1 MAGGPPEAYA
11 EATTRTR
18 EWRRSTVGL
27 VSRLVAGVVLIVGLA
42 AGVTVEAQDLEP
54 RAYANAPVG
63 LNFLI
68 LGYAYTRGDVA
79 VDSSAPIEDA
89 KLTANAAF
97 LAYARAL
104 DVWGRAGK
112 LDVVLPYG
120 WVSGT
125 ATVAGQPREREVS
138 GLADPRAR
146 FSVLLYGGPALSPTE
161 FAEYTQDFIVGA
173 SVAVTV
179 PLGQYDADKLVNI
192 GTNRWSVKPELG
204 ISKRLGPFTLELDT
218 SVTFYTVNDDF
229 FGGRTLK
236 RDPLYAVQGHVI
248 YQTPWGVWAAVDTTY
263 YTGGATTID
272 GKRGERQ
279 EHLRF
284 GGTIAIPVDRR
295 NSIKLYGST
304 GAIARAG
311 GNFDAVGIAW
321 QYRWGG
327 GL

>member
-1 MAGGPPEAYA
+1 
-11 EATTRTR
+11 
-18 EWRRSTVGL
+18 
-27 VSRLVAGVVLIVGLA
+27 VAGVALVVALA
-42 AGVTVEAQDLEP
+42 AGVTAEAQDLEP

-68 LGYAYTRGDVA
+68 LGYGYSRGDVA
-79 VDSSAPIEDA
+79 LDSSVPIEDA
-89 KLTANAAF
+89 ELTAHGAF

-138 GLADPRAR
+138 GPGDPRAR
-146 FSVLLYGGPALSPTE
+146 FSVLLYGAPALSLTE
-161 FAEYTQDFIVGA
+161 FADYTPDFIVGA
-173 SVAVTV
+173 SLAVTV

-204 ISKRLGPFTLELDT
+204 ISKTLGAFTLELAT
-218 SVTFYTVNDDF
+218 SVTFYTENDDF
-229 FGGRTLK
+229 LGGRTLE

-248 YQTPWGVWAAVDTTY
+248 YHTRRGVWAAVDVTY
-263 YTGGATTID
+263 YTGGHTTID
-272 GKRGERQ
+272 GGERSERQ
-279 EHLRF
+279 ENLRL
-284 GGTIAIPVDRR
+284 GATIAIPVDRR
-295 NSIKLYGST
+295 NSVKLYGSI
-304 GAIARAG
+304 GAIARLG
-311 GNFDAVGIAW
+311 GDFDTVGIAW

>member
-1 MAGGPPEAYA
+1 
-11 EATTRTR
+11 
-18 EWRRSTVGL
+18 
-27 VSRLVAGVVLIVGLA
+27 VSRLVIGVAVIVASA
-42 AGVTVEAQDLEP
+42 AGATVEAQELEP

-68 LGYAYTRGDVA
+68 LGYGYSQGDVA
-79 VDSSAPIEDA
+79 FDSSAPIENA
-89 KLTANAAF
+89 KLTVHSAI

-120 WVSGT
+120 WLSGT

-138 GLADPRAR
+138 GLGDPRVR
-146 FSVLLYGGPALSPTE
+146 LSVLLYGAPALSAAE
-161 FAEYTQDFIVGA
+161 FAGYTPDLIVGA
-173 SVAVTV
+173 SVAVTA
-179 PLGQYDADKLVNI
+179 PLGQYDSDKLVNI

-204 ISKRLGPFTLELDT
+204 VSKTFGAFTLELDT

-236 RDPLYAVQGHVI
+236 RNPLYSVQGHVI
-248 YQTPWGVWAAVDTTY
+248 YQTRWGVWAALDATY
-263 YTGGATTID
+263 YAGGRTTID
-272 GKRGERQ
+272 GERGEQ
-279 EHLRF
+279 LENLRL
-284 GGTIAIPVDRR
+284 GATIAIPVDRR
-295 NSIKLYGST
+295 NSIKLHGST
-304 GAIARAG
+304 GATSRVG
-311 GNFDAVGIAW
+311 GDFDTVGIAW